1 MGKPAGK
8 RPVERPGR
16 RWKDIEMVLKKWD
29 GGVDRIDLAQERK
42 KCRAV
47 VNTGSIKCGEFLY

>member
-1 MGKPAGK
+1 VGKPAGK

-16 RWKDIEMVLKKWD
+16 RWEDIKMNLKKWN
-29 GGVDRIDLAQERK
+29 GGVDRIDLAQERD

-47 VNTGSIKCGEFLY
+47 VKKVSIKRGEFLY

>member
-16 RWKDIEMVLKKWD
+16 RWDDIKMVLKKWD
-29 GGVDRIDLAQERK
+29 EGVDRINLAQEQD

-47 VNTGSIKCGEFLY
+47 VNTGSIKSGEFLY